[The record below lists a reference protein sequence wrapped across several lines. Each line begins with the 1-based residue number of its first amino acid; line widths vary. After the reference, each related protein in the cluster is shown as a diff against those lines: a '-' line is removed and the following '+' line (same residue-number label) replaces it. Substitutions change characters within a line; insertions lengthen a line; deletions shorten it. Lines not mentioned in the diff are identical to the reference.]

1 MPTYDYECEK
11 CGNKFEKF
19 QQMKE
24 DPIKTCPKCGGKV
37 ERLIGGGGG
46 ILFKGSGFYATDY
59 KNKNRPKDDS
69 ACPKP
74 KSDECKGCSLDKR
87 KHE

>member
-19 QQMKE
+19 QQMK
-24 DPIKTCPKCGGKV
+24 DDLIKTCPKCGGKV
-37 ERLIGGGGG
+37 ARLIGGGGG

-59 KNKNRPKDDS
+59 KNKKE
-69 ACPKP
+69 P
-74 KSDECKGCSLDKR
+74 KSKKGCPGAKTDSCKGCSLNKEKSD
-87 KHE
+87 